1 MTVPPRPTATE
12 ICRVIAAG
20 RYDLSNELAV
30 QAGIDDLLVAAFGR
44 EAVERE
50 KVLGPGDRPDFV
62 IGGVVV
68 EVKVR
73 GARKVAIWKQLNRYA
88 AHQAV
93 TDLVLVTNLS
103 MGLPAAVDGKPA
115 WYVSL
120 GRAWL

>member
-1 MTVPPRPTATE
+1 MSIPTPTE

-20 RYDLSNELAV
+20 RYNLSNEKAV
-30 QAGIDDLLVAAFGR
+30 QVGIDDLLVAAFGR

-50 KVLGPGDRPDFV
+50 KVLGPFDRPDFV

-73 GARKVAIWKQLNRYA
+73 GARKVAIWKQLKRYA
-88 AHQAV
+88 GHEAV
-93 TDLVLVTNLS
+93 TALVLVTNLS
-103 MGLPAAVDGKPA
+103 MGLPADVDGKPA